1 MKNIENFRTQR
12 TLWLLSTTIMLSA
25 CTAVGPD
32 YKVPE
37 VSAPANWSSWTSAS
51 AELARDK
58 VALGAPEQKWWAAF
72 QDSVLD
78 QLELRVLE
86 TNPDLK
92 TALLHYEQ
100 ARLQRNVTASQ
111 QYPEVKLQGSAIR
124 QRQSEYAVGD
134 RVLDVTAPNNRDTIA
149 KSLSE
154 PFVSYQGGFDAS
166 WEIDLWGR
174 VRRAVEAADADIA
187 NSAALLDQ
195 TRLIIASDLATA
207 YVELRTTQRLL
218 QLTRDDIVALRER
231 TSMMESRSKHGLAN
245 DLDLERQRQQL
256 ADLESQTPP
265 LLEQEAQAKNRIC
278 LLLGLHPG
286 ELAKELAAESAAASP
301 SVLPQYKLGVPSEL
315 AGRRPDIRAAEAR
328 LHQAT
333 AAIGEA
339 KAQLYPSIRLGARFG
354 LDSYASDKFGDW
366 GSRFWS
372 IGPSLDLPIFDGGR
386 RRATVVLREL
396 RQQEAAIEFQRTVLR
411 AWQEIDDALT
421 AYAAEQ
427 ERQQRLLT
435 KARSSADVYRL
446 AQARERSGLVDSLSV
461 IDAQRTDLQARR
473 DAVSSEG
480 RARLRFISIYKALGG
495 GVAETSE

>member
-1 MKNIENFRTQR
+1 M
-12 TLWLLSTTIMLSA
+12 
-25 CTAVGPD
+25 
-32 YKVPE
+32 
-37 VSAPANWSSWTSAS
+37 
-51 AELARDK
+51 
-58 VALGAPEQKWWAAF
+58 
-72 QDSVLD
+72 
-78 QLELRVLE
+78 
-86 TNPDLK
+86 
-92 TALLHYEQ
+92 
-100 ARLQRNVTASQ
+100 
-111 QYPEVKLQGSAIR
+111 
-124 QRQSEYAVGD
+124 
-134 RVLDVTAPNNRDTIA
+134 
-149 KSLSE
+149 
-154 PFVSYQGGFDAS
+154 
-166 WEIDLWGR
+166 
-174 VRRAVEAADADIA
+174 
-187 NSAALLDQ
+187 
-195 TRLIIASDLATA
+195 
-207 YVELRTTQRLL
+207 
-218 QLTRDDIVALRER
+218 
-231 TSMMESRSKHGLAN
+231 
-245 DLDLERQRQQL
+245 
-256 ADLESQTPP
+256 
-265 LLEQEAQAKNRIC
+265 LEQEAQAKNRIC